1 MFNSKPNNTA
11 ELEGTLVQLDALYKS
26 YETVLQSAQE
36 QLEALALSDSDY
48 DKLLERALRNQ
59 DLLTKLG
66 NNASLRV
73 IEAITKDDGGRI
85 TDYLTKEVTARVS
98 KELEETLEKRLA
110 DVVTAIID
118 SETFERAVDVKM
130 CENQTIKDCI
140 DVTATL
146 KSLVR
151 KVMPDQGLYC

>member
-1 MFNSKPNNTA
+1 MFNTKPNNTA
-11 ELEGTLVQLDALYKS
+11 ELEGTLVQLDTLYKS

-36 QLEALALSDSDY
+36 QLEALSLSNSDY
-48 DKLLERALRNQ
+48 DKLLERALCNQ
-59 DLLTKLG
+59 DLLTKLS
-66 NNASLRV
+66 NSASLRV

-130 CENQTIKDCI
+130 CENQTIKDSI

-146 KSLVR
+146 KSLVS
-151 KVMPDQGLYC
+151 KVMPDQS

>member
-1 MFNSKPNNTA
+1 MFNTKPNNTA
-11 ELEGTLVQLDALYKS
+11 ELEGTLVQLDTLYKS

-36 QLEALALSDSDY
+36 QLEALSLSDSDY

-59 DLLTKLG
+59 DLLTKLS
-66 NNASLRV
+66 NSASLRV
-73 IEAITKDDGGRI
+73 IEALLKDDGSRI

-110 DVVTAIID
+110 DVVTGIID

-146 KSLVR
+146 KSLVK
-151 KVMPDQGLYC
+151 KVMPDQSL

>member
-1 MFNSKPNNTA
+1 MFNTKPNNTA

-85 TDYLTKEVTARVS
+85 TDYLTKEVTARVAAA
-98 KELEETLEKRLA
+98 LEEDLSTKLN
-110 DVVTAIID
+110 DVVTAIIN
-118 SETFERAVDVKM
+118 SETFER
-130 CENQTIKDCI
+130 
-140 DVTATL
+140 L
-146 KSLVR
+146 
-151 KVMPDQGLYC
+151 

>member
-1 MFNSKPNNTA
+1 MFNTKPNNTA
-11 ELEGTLVQLDALYKS
+11 ELEGTLVQLDTLYKS

-36 QLEALALSDSDY
+36 QLEALSLSDSDY

-59 DLLTKLG
+59 DLLTKLS
-66 NNASLRV
+66 NSASLRV
-73 IEAITKDDGGRI
+73 IEALLKDDGSRI

-110 DVVTAIID
+110 DVVTGIID

-151 KVMPDQGLYC
+151 KVMPDQS

>member
-1 MFNSKPNNTA
+1 MFNTKPNNTA
-11 ELEGTLVQLDALYKS
+11 ELEGTLVQLDTLYKS

-36 QLEALALSDSDY
+36 QLEALSLSDSDY

-59 DLLTKLG
+59 DLLTKLS
-66 NNASLRV
+66 NSASLRV
-73 IEAITKDDGGRI
+73 IEALTKDDGSRI

-151 KVMPDQGLYC
+151 KVMPDQS